1 MRRKTKPYST
11 YLNLLSQFLCLS
23 SQLSTNRMR
32 FSFIE
37 SSALW
42 SCLLHVTF
50 QLGKF
55 CIMSS
60 ACFVFFLFFFFWY
73 RLVKV
78 KEFRS
83 VFFVSFFRTF
93 YGSAKCIPNFLRS
106 THLRELE
113 GPRQR
118 IFGKVS
124 IVLSENEVWPC
135 EGRHDEK
142 KSNIQWVLTNI
153 MATSNLSK
161 SPWFPIHRHI
171 KKLED
176 PGDEVEMRRAKPD
189 NPTRSQSSSVF
200 DRTKSW
206 A

>member
-32 FSFIE
+32 FSSIE

-42 SCLLHVTF
+42 SCSLLVTF
-50 QLGKF
+50 QLGEF
-55 CIMSS
+55 CIMTS
-60 ACFVFFLFFFFWY
+60 ACFVFFFFLD

-93 YGSAKCIPNFLRS
+93 YRSAKCIPNFLRS

-113 GPRQR
+113 SPRQR

-124 IVLSENEVWPC
+124 IFLSENEVWPC

-142 KSNIQWVLTNI
+142 RSNMQWVLTNI
-153 MATSNLSK
+153 MAASNLSK
-161 SPWFPIHRHI
+161 SPWFPAHRHI
-171 KKLED
+171 GKQED

-189 NPTRSQSSSVF
+189 NPTRSQSSCVF
-200 DRTKSW
+200 DRAKSGV
-206 A
+206 

>member
-1 MRRKTKPYST
+1 MIVSSSCDFPTRGVLY
-11 YLNLLSQFLCLS
+11 YEFGLL
-23 SQLSTNRMR
+23 R
-32 FSFIE
+32 FFS
-37 SSALW
+37 LD
-42 SCLLHVTF
+42 
-50 QLGKF
+50 
-55 CIMSS
+55 
-60 ACFVFFLFFFFWY
+60 

-83 VFFVSFFRTF
+83 VSFVSFFRTF
-93 YGSAKCIPNFLRS
+93 YRSAKCIPNFLWS

-113 GPRQR
+113 SPRQR

-200 DRTKSW
+200 DRTKSG